1 MFKAKAIRNGMNL
14 INSDNFEIEK
24 VVKKI
29 TLILTDRETN
39 RDDQQKMK
47 LKLRLIKKLE
57 DVRK

>member
-1 MFKAKAIRNGMNL
+1 MNL

-57 DVRK
+57 DGRK

>member
-1 MFKAKAIRNGMNL
+1 MFKAKAIRNSMNL